1 MKGER
6 VAIFIDGSNLYHCFS
21 DEFGTTDIDFY
32 VFAELLC
39 GEGRELVRIYYY
51 NATVRREDSEKR
63 YRDQQR
69 FFDRLRKVDYLTL
82 RLGRLERRGNTV
94 VEKGVDVKLAVDMF
108 RLAHNNAY
116 DTAILVSGDGD
127 FADAIEVIKDLGKH
141 VENAFCKTG
150 SSYHLRQVCDKFIL
164 VDKAMIQACAATK
177 GKP

>member
-1 MKGER
+1 
-6 VAIFIDGSNLYHCFS
+6 
-21 DEFGTTDIDFY
+21 
-32 VFAELLC
+32 
-39 GEGRELVRIYYY
+39 
-51 NATVRREDSEKR
+51 
-63 YRDQQR
+63 
-69 FFDRLRKVDYLTL
+69 
-82 RLGRLERRGNTV
+82 
-94 VEKGVDVKLAVDMF
+94 MF

-164 VDKAMIQACAATK
+164 VDKAMIQACVATK